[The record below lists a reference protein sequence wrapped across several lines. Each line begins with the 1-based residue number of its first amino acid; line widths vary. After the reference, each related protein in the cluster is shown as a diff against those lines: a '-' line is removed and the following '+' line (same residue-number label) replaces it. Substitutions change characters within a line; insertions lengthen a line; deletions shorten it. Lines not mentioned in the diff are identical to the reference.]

1 MRITIDGA
9 GRVVIPKP
17 MRESLGLTGGRTIE
31 IREREGVIEIEPAA
45 ATMRLEERNGHLV
58 AVPDRK
64 LPPLT
69 DDLVRATLEKT
80 RRRCCPSM
88 RVSSSPASQVEGSDA
103 GHRGRPAGT

>member
-1 MRITIDGA
+1 MQITIDAA

-17 MRESLGLTGGRTIE
+17 MRENLGLTGGRTIE

-45 ATMRLEERNGHLV
+45 TAMRLEERNGHLV
-58 AVPDRK
+58 AVPDRE

-80 RRRCCPSM
+80 RR
-88 RVSSSPASQVEGSDA
+88 
-103 GHRGRPAGT
+103 